1 MQKMKESY
9 SRDVLPREDYGNV
22 NENLQR
28 SSIVMFGSG
37 KAFGQS
43 FQKSILIILFLFL
56 TVSLIITWNTPSE
69 GFESS
74 IYNNTPLVLWIA
86 IIFSVI
92 VGISL
97 VILSLSNSN
106 LSSSN
111 LWKYGLLLIFL
122 CYAICLGLF
131 IIRGFYSWNISGD
144 TSTHLG
150 WINEILMDG
159 HIPETLFYPIT
170 HIFLSAITLVT
181 TLNPLFLAKILPF
194 FYGLLVIFCIY
205 IFVRVISS
213 HQIVPIIAV
222 IIACTFPYGYF
233 YGTFMPNFLGN
244 LIIPL
249 ALFIMYK
256 YLESNNISWSI
267 LFCITLILYPLFH
280 FVPTLFLGI
289 CLVIPWIL
297 YMLLDF
303 LNVFHEKNSGIQ
315 KLYKIPEKI
324 VVPFLILLIWTH
336 FWYSFYDP
344 FRLTVLDLYRKIFI
358 EEKGPSYLL
367 DLSNQLSDAQTYGYN
382 PVEVILRQYGN
393 PIILLILSVLAF
405 ILLWKTIAGK
415 QDQIKIF
422 LLYGPWVIL
431 GILLMAFYLF
441 HLYFGP
447 LRIVTYIT
455 FLGTVFTA
463 YLMSYMLFRSRN
475 SKKIFIAWTIKIA
488 VIVVLV
494 CLFLSGLLTLYNS
507 PYNKTLNNEQTT
519 YSEISGMSFLFN
531 YRQVII
537 PISGLTA
544 APGRFADLLLTP
556 EGKAAQD
563 IPDWYLDDKNKVPW
577 HFGYDKFSSIAYSY
591 NETTN
596 LVITQKDKA
605 IYTDYV
611 PNMAKYR
618 FFSYDFERLKNDS
631 GASHIY
637 SNGGFDLLEIVPEKV
652 APTDGIPL

>member
-1 MQKMKESY
+1 MIQ
-9 SRDVLPREDYGNV
+9 
-22 NENLQR
+22 QR
-28 SSIVMFGSG
+28 SSVVMPGSG
-37 KAFGQS
+37 KGFGQG
-43 FQKSILIILFLFL
+43 FQKCILIILFLFL
-56 TVSLIITWNTPSE
+56 TVSLIITWNTPST

-97 VILSLSNSN
+97 VILSLSDST
-106 LSSSN
+106 LRSSN

-122 CYAICLGLF
+122 CYAICIGLF
-131 IIRGFYSWNISGD
+131 IIRGFYSWNIYGD

-150 WINEILMDG
+150 YIDEILKGG

-170 HIFLSAITLVT
+170 HIFLSAITLTT

-194 FYGLLVIFCIY
+194 FYGLLVIFNIY

-256 YLESNNISWSI
+256 YLEDNTISWSI
-267 LFCITLILYPLFH
+267 LFCITLILYPIFH
-280 FVPTLFLGI
+280 FVPSLFFGI
-289 CLVIPWIL
+289 CLVIPWLL
-297 YMLLDF
+297 YLLLDF
-303 LNVFHEKNSGIQ
+303 LNVFYEKDPGIQ

-324 VVPFLILLIWTH
+324 VIPFLILLIWTQ
-336 FWYSFYDP
+336 FWYSFYKP
-344 FRLTVLDLYRKIFI
+344 FSLTIFDLYKKIFI
-358 EEKGPSYLL
+358 EEKGPSYYL
-367 DLSNQLSDAQTYGYN
+367 DLSNQLSFAQAYGYN
-382 PVEVILRQYGN
+382 PAEIILKQYGN

-405 ILLWKTIAGK
+405 ILLWKTIARK
-415 QDQIKIF
+415 QEQIKIF
-422 LLYGPWVIL
+422 LLYGPWALLCIIL
-431 GILLMAFYLF
+431 PGLYLF
-441 HLYFGP
+441 YLYFGP
-447 LRIVTYIT
+447 LRLVTYIS

-463 YLMSYMLFRSRN
+463 YLMSYMIFRSRI
-475 SKKIFIAWTIKIA
+475 SKKNFMSWMIKIT

-519 YSEISGMSFLFN
+519 RSEISGMSFLFN
-531 YRQVII
+531 YRQATI

-556 EGKAAQD
+556 EEKAAQD
-563 IPDWYLDDKNKVPW
+563 IPDRYLDDKNKVPW

-596 LVITQKDKA
+596 LVITQRDKA

-637 SNGGFDLLEIVPEKV
+637 SNGGFDLLEIAPENV
-652 APTDGIPL
+652 APLEGIPQ

>member
-1 MQKMKESY
+1 MIQ
-9 SRDVLPREDYGNV
+9 
-22 NENLQR
+22 QR
-28 SSIVMFGSG
+28 SSMGMFGSG
-37 KAFGQS
+37 NAFGQG

-56 TVSLIITWNTPSE
+56 TASLIITWNTPST

-97 VILSLSNSN
+97 VILSLSDSN

-111 LWKYGLLLIFL
+111 LWKYGLLLIFF

-131 IIRGFYSWNISGD
+131 IIRGYYSWNMYGD

-150 WINEILMDG
+150 YINEILRNGYM
-159 HIPETLFYPIT
+159 PETLFYPVT
-170 HIFLSAITLVT
+170 HIFLSGITLLT

-194 FYGLLVIFCIY
+194 FYGLLVIFYIY

-213 HQIVPIIAV
+213 HQIIPIIAV

-233 YGTFMPNFLGN
+233 YGILTPNFLGN
-244 LIIPL
+244 LMIPL

-256 YLESNNISWSI
+256 YFESDNISWSI
-267 LFCITLILYPLFH
+267 LFCIILILYPVFH
-280 FVPTLFLGI
+280 FVPSLFLGL
-289 CLVIPWIL
+289 CLVIPWML
-297 YMLLDF
+297 YTLLDF
-303 LNVFHEKNSGIQ
+303 LNVFKEKNLDVH

-324 VVPFLILLIWTH
+324 VIPFLILLIWNY
-336 FWYSFYDP
+336 FWYSFSQPY
-344 FRLTVLDLYRKIFI
+344 RLTILDLYRKIFV
-358 EEKGPSYLL
+358 EEKGPSYYL
-367 DLSNQLSDAQTYGYN
+367 DLANQVSYAQAYGYS
-382 PVEVILRQYGN
+382 PAEIILKQYGN

-405 ILLWKTIAGK
+405 ILLWKTITRK
-415 QDQIKIF
+415 QEQIKIF
-422 LLYGPWVIL
+422 LLYGPWAIICIIL
-431 GILLMAFYLF
+431 PGLYLF
-441 HLYFGP
+441 YLYFGP
-447 LRIVTYIT
+447 LRLVTYIS
-455 FLGTVFTA
+455 FLGTIFTA
-463 YLMSYMLFRSRN
+463 CLMSYMLIKSRN
-475 SKKIFIAWTIKIA
+475 SKKFFISWMIKIA

-494 CLFLSGLLTLYNS
+494 CLFLSGLLNLYNS
-507 PYNKTLNNEQTT
+507 PYNKILNNEQTT

-531 YRQVII
+531 YRNVTI

-556 EGKAAQD
+556 EGRAAQG
-563 IPDWYLDDKNKVPW
+563 IPHWYLDDINKVPW
-577 HFGYDKFSSIAYSY
+577 HFGYDNFSSIAYSY
-591 NETTN
+591 NVTTD

-652 APTDGIPL
+652 APIDKIPT